1 MDTILYFSPLTTRD
15 AYDVLAGMRDA
26 VARRGCHV
34 QTVQDE
40 PTDERIRKIAELWN
54 PLGAVVYCSPLWGEL
69 NPALFRPL
77 PAVMLC
83 HDPETLPPGALSV
96 DHESAETG
104 RTAARELLAAGLRS
118 FAYVHDIG
126 RHYWSRRRAR
136 AFAATVRLHGCPC
149 KVFDPGR
156 SDRSASIGGSVENIW
171 QQKLRSFL
179 RSLPVPCAVFAA
191 NDATAVEV
199 LAAARHEGIDVP
211 GSLAVLG
218 VDDDKDV
225 CERTVPSLSSIA
237 PDFHRAGVLSAQ
249 LLLKAV
255 EAGGGGAFGHALSFG
270 DLGVVRRASTRP
282 AGVRDPVVAKAL
294 ELIRREACAG
304 LRPARVAALF
314 APNTR
319 RQADLRFRRAVGRTV
334 GAEIRAVQLQEV
346 KRLLARPSMQIKA
359 IGDFCGFAT
368 AGSLRK
374 FFRRETGMSL
384 RDWRR
389 AQG

>member
-15 AYDVLAGMRDA
+15 AHDVLAGMRDA

-40 PTDERIRKIAELWN
+40 PTAERIRKIADLWN
-54 PLGAVVYCSPLWGEL
+54 PLGAVVNCSPLWGGL
-69 NPALFRPL
+69 DPALFRPF

-96 DHESAETG
+96 DHESEETG

-126 RHYWSRRRAR
+126 RHYWSQRRVRT
-136 AFAATVRLHGCPC
+136 FAATVRLHGCPC

-156 SDRSASIGGSVENIW
+156 GDGSSSAGPVENTW
-171 QQKLRSFL
+171 QRRLRSFL
-179 RSLPVPCAVFAA
+179 RSLAEPCAVFAA

-211 GSLAVLG
+211 GALAVLG
-218 VDDDKDV
+218 VDDDRDV

-237 PDFHRAGVLSAQ
+237 PDFHRAGVLSVQ

-255 EAGGGGAFGHALSFG
+255 NAGGGGAFGHALSFG

-282 AGVRDPVVAKAL
+282 ADMRDPVVAKAL
-294 ELIRREACAG
+294 ELIRLEACAG
-304 LRPARVAALF
+304 LRPARVAELF

-346 KRLLARPSMQIKA
+346 KRLLMRPSMQIKA

-389 AQG
+389 SQG